1 MRQTKYREETE
12 VIGSERKEVGRMKMN
27 IAHFYVKKI
36 DLAFFRFYLQI

>member
-12 VIGSERKEVGRMKMN
+12 VIGSERKEVGRMK

-36 DLAFFRFYLQI
+36 VFFSFYLQI